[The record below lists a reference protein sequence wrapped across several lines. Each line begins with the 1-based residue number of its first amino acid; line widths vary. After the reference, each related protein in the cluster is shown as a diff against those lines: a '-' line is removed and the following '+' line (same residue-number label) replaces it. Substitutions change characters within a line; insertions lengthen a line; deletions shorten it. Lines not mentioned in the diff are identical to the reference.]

1 MADAAP
7 RPAISVTSPPAVG
20 SGRGAPEPDGRPD
33 RGSGTV
39 PALAGRK
46 RTRGWT
52 TVVVDAAIVQEAA
65 LADALAD
72 ARTGSADV
80 ACYAAPSAI
89 AAGVAPADAVPVG
102 SLEEIALDALVEAE
116 RQSDSTTVVGIGGGM
131 AVDTAKYVGL
141 RTGKEVVV
149 VPTSL
154 SCLAPFTT
162 EVARRV
168 RRQISWVGDVSPR
181 VVLDWSLLASAPAAR
196 NRAGAAELV
205 ASMSAMWDWRL
216 ADARDSGLPVV
227 TRLADLVEDLR
238 RRLAD
243 AAEDVRAVSPDGLR
257 ALAGL
262 LTEAGAS
269 ITDAGHRRHLDGS
282 EHTFAQAFEHRLG
295 RLGSYGG
302 MVGMGTVAMTALQAW
317 FGLSAGGPV
326 DPQAAVD
333 LLRACGVGAN
343 PHQLGVDEGTFRGVL
358 RHTVRFAVGEF
369 LPYSVLNEADVNYS
383 AAEEMWRWCWRVPSV

>member
-1 MADAAP
+1 M
-7 RPAISVTSPPAVG
+7 G
-20 SGRGAPEPDGRPD
+20 
-33 RGSGTV
+33 V
-39 PALAGRK
+39 P
-46 RTRGWT
+46 
-52 TVVVDAAIVQEAA
+52 TVVVDAATVQEAS
-65 LADALAD
+65 LAEVLAEH
-72 ARTGSADV
+72 AGASCYTSA
-80 ACYAAPSAI
+80 AAKAEGLAPAGATVTDSLEAI
-89 AAGVAPADAVPVG
+89 AV
-102 SLEEIALDALVEAE
+102 DALVEAE
-116 RQSDSTTVVGIGGGM
+116 RHRDSTTVLGIGGGLT
-131 AVDTAKYVGL
+131 VDTAKYVGL

-149 VPTSL
+149 VPTAL

-168 RRQISWVGDVSPR
+168 RRQISWVGDISPR
-181 VVLDWSLLASAPAAR
+181 VVLDLALLGRAPVAH

-205 ASMSAMWDWRL
+205 SSLSAMWDWRL
-216 ADARDSGLPVV
+216 ADARDTGLPVV
-227 TRLADLVEDLR
+227 ARLANLVEDLR
-238 RRLAD
+238 RRLDD
-243 AAEDVRAVSPDGLR
+243 ASGEVRAASPEGLR

-295 RLGSYGG
+295 RLNAYGG

-326 DPQAAVD
+326 DPQDAVD
-333 LLRACGVGAN
+333 LLTRCGVGAN

-369 LPYSVLNEADVNYS
+369 LPYSVLNEADVNFS
-383 AAEEMWRWCWRVPSV
+383 AAEEMWRWCWRVPAST